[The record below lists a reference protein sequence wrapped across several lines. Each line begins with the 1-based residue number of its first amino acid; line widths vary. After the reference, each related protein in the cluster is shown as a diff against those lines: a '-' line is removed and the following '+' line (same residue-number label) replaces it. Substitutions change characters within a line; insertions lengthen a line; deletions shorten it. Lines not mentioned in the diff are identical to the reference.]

1 MKSLLAFAIVF
12 MFALTLAQPVWA
24 EDPVNINTATA
35 EEIADSLSGIGL
47 SKAEKIVEY
56 RQTNGNF
63 EHVDE
68 LVNVKGLGIKTIDK
82 NRDLIVLSAQAGK
95 KES

>member
-1 MKSLLAFAIVF
+1 MLYVVETSK
-12 MFALTLAQPVWA
+12 
-24 EDPVNINTATA
+24 NR
-35 EEIADSLSGIGL
+35 
-47 SKAEKIVEY
+47 KAEKIVEY